1 MHNVVCCGVCS
12 EAKDH
17 VEQLNNVK
25 ECIIVS
31 VVTVAS
37 DCGFTLTG
45 SNINSGRCASKG
57 PAHFLLIAN

>member
-1 MHNVVCCGVCS
+1 MDFVLTSKNAVLCCGVCS

-31 VVTVAS
+31 VVILLLWPPFV
-37 DCGFTLTG
+37 GPQPG
-45 SNINSGRCASKG
+45 SV
-57 PAHFLLIAN
+57 FMTYL